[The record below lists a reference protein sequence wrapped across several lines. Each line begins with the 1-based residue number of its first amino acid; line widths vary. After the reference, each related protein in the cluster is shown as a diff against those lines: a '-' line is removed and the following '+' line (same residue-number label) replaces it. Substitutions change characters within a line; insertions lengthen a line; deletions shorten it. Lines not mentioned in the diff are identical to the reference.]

1 MSKSTKKQL
10 DNLALITMKVVLA
23 TKMIELL
30 TVILK
35 WLTS

>member
-1 MSKSTKKQL
+1 MSKGTKKQL
-10 DNLALITMKVVLA
+10 DNLAIITMKVVLA
-23 TKMIELL
+23 TKIIELL

>member
-35 WLTS
+35 WLTT

>member
-10 DNLALITMKVVLA
+10 DKLVLTTAKLVLA

-30 TVILK
+30 KPILK
-35 WLTS
+35 CLTT